1 MNEEHNEIMQRL
13 RPRAK
18 TYNILI
24 YQTGKCSIIV
34 PDSESE
40 KVIEGERE
48 RATRAKLSCY
58 LDRSESVLRV
68 CLGQKRFN

>member
-1 MNEEHNEIMQRL
+1 MNEKHNEIMQRL

-40 KVIEGERE
+40 KVKERE
-48 RATRAKLSCY
+48 RETKTCAKLSCY
-58 LDRSESVLRV
+58 LDRTGSVLRV

>member
-1 MNEEHNEIMQRL
+1 MQRL

-48 RATRAKLSCY
+48 SDSCEIE
-58 LDRSESVLRV
+58 LLFR
-68 CLGQKRFN
+68 

>member
-1 MNEEHNEIMQRL
+1 MNEKHNEIMQRM

-34 PDSESE
+34 LWHSESE
-40 KVIEGERE
+40 KVKEGERDSWE
-48 RATRAKLSCY
+48 IELLFR
-58 LDRSESVLRV
+58 
-68 CLGQKRFN
+68 

>member
-40 KVIEGERE
+40 KVKEGERE
-48 RATRAKLSCY
+48 SDSCEIE
-58 LDRSESVLRV
+58 LLFR
-68 CLGQKRFN
+68 

>member
-1 MNEEHNEIMQRL
+1 MGEKCNEIMQTL

-24 YQTGKCSIIV
+24 YQTGKCSIIIVV

-40 KVIEGERE
+40 TMGKAREWKRE
-48 RATRAKLSCY
+48 RIELLFS
-58 LDRSESVLRV
+58 
-68 CLGQKRFN
+68 

>member
-40 KVIEGERE
+40 KVKEGERE
-48 RATRAKLSCY
+48 RERARLV
-58 LDRSESVLRV
+58 R
-68 CLGQKRFN
+68 N